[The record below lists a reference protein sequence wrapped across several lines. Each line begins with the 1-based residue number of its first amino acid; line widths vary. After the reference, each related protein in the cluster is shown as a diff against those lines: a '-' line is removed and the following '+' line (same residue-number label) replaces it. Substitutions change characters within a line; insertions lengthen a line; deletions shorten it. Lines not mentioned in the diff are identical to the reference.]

1 MSSPSIKSTFSQ
13 AQSVGAFASPTGVKV
28 PRPYARKEVLVE
40 KTGIAPADPSPIGEK
55 TGKSK
60 IFTRSEQ
67 DASLYP
73 AGHWVANHTR
83 KIFNKPVRESKQ
95 EREAM
100 RANAFANQQIE
111 QYQERAREAIA
122 RAEARGVAQGLAQA
136 QAQAQAQPMGQGPDI
151 VQLLPL
157 DPANL
162 NQAPVHLPP
171 VLANIPM
178 HAQPAVVGEPLLQG
192 ERVAPVQTA
201 ASGWSWSNA
210 LLYLAP
216 G

>member
-83 KIFNKPVRESKQ
+83 KFSTSLC
-95 EREAM
+95 
-100 RANAFANQQIE
+100 ANQSRNARRCE
-111 QYQERAREAIA
+111 Q
-122 RAEARGVAQGLAQA
+122 
-136 QAQAQAQPMGQGPDI
+136 M
-151 VQLLPL
+151 
-157 DPANL
+157 
-162 NQAPVHLPP
+162 HLPT
-171 VLANIPM
+171 NKSSSIK
-178 HAQPAVVGEPLLQG
+178 
-192 ERVAPVQTA
+192 
-201 ASGWSWSNA
+201 NA
-210 LLYLAP
+210 LARPLHGPRP
-216 G
+216 GGWHKGWHRHRHRHRHSLWDRVRILCSCYRLTRQI